1 MRSHLV
7 LGCVDWNIACSLWV
21 FLLQSRTSYWG
32 AWIEIKDRNEITK
45 DFAESHLVLGCVD
58 WNCEG
63 SWAIWRQ
70 KSRTSYWGAW
80 IEIAHQQDSKRKG
93 QGRTSYWGAWI
104 EILFSIS
111 TSYPNNVAPRIGVR
125 GLKSTARLKEVTAFR
140 RTSYWG
146 AWIEI
151 NENRCLYSHS
161 DCRTSYWGAWIEIS
175 LLHFTKLSFEC
186 RTSYWGAWIEIIS
199 DRF

>member
-1 MRSHLV
+1 MMEVCRTSYWGAWIEISEQLYKPKNAWSHLV

-32 AWIEIKDRNEITK
+32 AWIEI
-45 DFAESHLVLGCVD
+45 
-58 WNCEG
+58 
-63 SWAIWRQ
+63 
-70 KSRTSYWGAW
+70 
-80 IEIAHQQDSKRKG
+80 
-93 QGRTSYWGAWI
+93 
-104 EILFSIS
+104 LFSIS
-111 TSYPNNVAPRIGVR
+111 PSYPNNVAPRIGVR

-151 NENRCLYSHS
+151 KENRCLYSHS

-186 RTSYWGAWIEIIS
+186 RTSYWGAWIEIRRNAYESLYYVSRTSYWGAWIEIIS